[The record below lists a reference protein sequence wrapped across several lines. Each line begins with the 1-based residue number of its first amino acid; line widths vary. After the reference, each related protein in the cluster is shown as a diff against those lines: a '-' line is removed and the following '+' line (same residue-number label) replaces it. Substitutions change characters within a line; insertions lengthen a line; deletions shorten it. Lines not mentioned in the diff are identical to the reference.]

1 MDKQQFLIL
10 GKSARGRALA
20 ELINRATA
28 EPGIFTFGELLNLPN
43 VQEVCSLNPQA
54 QLLSCSGLLPPRCS
68 GVAVLQQI
76 TGLVTSK
83 VPLHAHVWLPEPAEL
98 YCRTRISG
106 CVG

>member
-43 VQEVCSLNPQA
+43 VQEVC
-54 QLLSCSGLLPPRCS
+54 LLMSCVTLVVGRPLVPGWCS

-76 TGLVTSK
+76 TSALSPPRS
-83 VPLHAHVWLPEPAEL
+83 PLPPRVWLQARSP
-98 YCRTRISG
+98 
-106 CVG
+106 